1 MEHRA
6 GYAAI
11 LGLPNAGKST
21 LMNAILGQKIS
32 ITTSK
37 PQTTRKSILGI
48 LSEED
53 YQIIF
58 LDTPGILEPGYLL
71 QQKMMDFVMNSIKD
85 ADVLLLLIDMEND
98 FSGEKLFHN
107 QVVREVLDKKEK
119 QIMFVLNKI
128 DKANEQK
135 LVEMTNKLNQIG
147 YEMIIPVS
155 AQLKVNTKTVV
166 EELIKYLP
174 EHPKYFPDDIVS
186 SENERFFV
194 SEIIRE
200 KIFELYSEEIPYS
213 TEVVVIEYKEREN
226 NKDFIQAEIYIER
239 NSQKGIII
247 GKNGETIKKLG
258 SLARKDI
265 EEFLGKEVFLDIRVK
280 VKEKWR
286 NNENLLKSFGYNSD
300 SE

>member
-155 AQLKVNTKTVV
+155 AQLKV
-166 EELIKYLP
+166 
-174 EHPKYFPDDIVS
+174 
-186 SENERFFV
+186 
-194 SEIIRE
+194 
-200 KIFELYSEEIPYS
+200 
-213 TEVVVIEYKEREN
+213 
-226 NKDFIQAEIYIER
+226 
-239 NSQKGIII
+239 
-247 GKNGETIKKLG
+247 
-258 SLARKDI
+258 
-265 EEFLGKEVFLDIRVK
+265 
-280 VKEKWR
+280 
-286 NNENLLKSFGYNSD
+286 
-300 SE
+300 